1 MCGSDIFLAILA
13 IFFPPVSVWIKVGIC
28 TADSIINLALCCL
41 GYVPGLLHAWYIIL
55 KYPEQDPDDPY
66 YEPIPGNAHRR
77 DVENGHVTYYYVS
90 HQQIQHPSQRGYG
103 TVAPTT
109 ATPPP
114 QQQSQSSPKP
124 QNEPAAGSSGDQTQ
138 GDSRPPPTYA
148 EAVKGD
154 HKFALYSSNETEKLK
169 DGKTAEQPADKD
181 QPATGSSEGS
191 STIYLGAGSLEP
203 PPSAKEGNVTE
214 KVQQQEAKDG
224 VESQGTESKGL
235 PSYLE
240 NRRSQV
246 SKQFTTMM
254 DNLQSNIFVAG
265 QRLND
270 LTGYSSI
277 EALKKDIHTQEE
289 RLRAARLR
297 VREAKDAYAAA
308 INNRSTSQREVN
320 ELLQRKHA
328 WSASDLERFTH
339 LYRNDHTNEVAENEA
354 QEALSAA
361 ERESEETAAQLNKSI
376 LSRYHEE
383 QVWSDKIRRM
393 STWGTWGL
401 MGVNVLLFLI
411 FQIAVEPWRRKRLV
425 KGFEEKVIE
434 AIEKEKVMHH
444 VEVLAPVNAAQETPA
459 APSIDSSAPVV
470 ATAPSLAAEET
481 ASSAPEL
488 SERPPRIR
496 QISTLAHPPPTSVES
511 WRQYISDLFSDRN
524 LVITQRD
531 LSSLALQSAAA
542 GAAIMGLVIALI
554 RPR

>member
-1 MCGSDIFLAILA
+1 MQSMPLLLRQSLRSTATFTRTSRPLRSPLLSAVGPKPLPAGSDPRRQF
-13 IFFPPVSVWIKVGIC
+13 SVCVQC
-28 TADSIINLALCCL
+28 
-41 GYVPGLLHAWYIIL
+41 
-55 KYPEQDPDDPY
+55 QF
-66 YEPIPGNAHRR
+66 R
-77 DVENGHVTYYYVS
+77 
-90 HQQIQHPSQRGYG
+90 SQ
-103 TVAPTT
+103 
-109 ATPPP
+109 
-114 QQQSQSSPKP
+114 
-124 QNEPAAGSSGDQTQ
+124 
-138 GDSRPPPTYA
+138 
-148 EAVKGD
+148 
-154 HKFALYSSNETEKLK
+154 FALYSSNETEKLK
-169 DGKTAEQPADKD
+169 DGKTAEKPADKD

-203 PPSAKEGNVTE
+203 PPSAKEGNVAE
-214 KVQQQEAKDG
+214 QVQQQEAKDD
-224 VESQGTESKGL
+224 VKTQETESKGL

-361 ERESEETAAQLNKSI
+361 ERESEEAAAQLNKSI

-434 AIEKEKVMHH
+434 AIEKEKAMHH
-444 VEVLAPVNAAQETPA
+444 VEILAPVNAAQEIPA
-459 APSIDSSAPVV
+459 APSADSSAPVV
-470 ATAPSLAAEET
+470 AAAPSPAAEET
-481 ASSAPEL
+481 ASNA
-488 SERPPRIR
+488 
-496 QISTLAHPPPTSVES
+496 ISTEVLDVPDSATPAPDTTTTPNSQNSLNDLLESAKLQLSRFPPPTSVES

>member
-1 MCGSDIFLAILA
+1 MQSMPLLLRQSLRSTATFTRTSRPVRSPLLSAVGPKPLPAGSDPRRQF
-13 IFFPPVSVWIKVGIC
+13 SVCVQCKF
-28 TADSIINLALCCL
+28 
-41 GYVPGLLHAWYIIL
+41 
-55 KYPEQDPDDPY
+55 
-66 YEPIPGNAHRR
+66 R
-77 DVENGHVTYYYVS
+77 
-90 HQQIQHPSQRGYG
+90 SQ
-103 TVAPTT
+103 
-109 ATPPP
+109 
-114 QQQSQSSPKP
+114 
-124 QNEPAAGSSGDQTQ
+124 
-138 GDSRPPPTYA
+138 
-148 EAVKGD
+148 
-154 HKFALYSSNETEKLK
+154 FALYSSNETEKLK
-169 DGKTAEQPADKD
+169 DGKTVEQPADKD

-203 PPSAKEGNVTE
+203 PPSAKEGNVAE
-214 KVQQQEAKDG
+214 QVQQQEAKDD
-224 VESQGTESKGL
+224 VKSQETESKGL

-361 ERESEETAAQLNKSI
+361 ERESEEAAAQLNKSI

-444 VEVLAPVNAAQETPA
+444 VEILAPVNAAQEIPA
-459 APSIDSSAPVV
+459 APSADSSSPVV
-470 ATAPSLAAEET
+470 AAAPSPAAEET
-481 ASSAPEL
+481 ASNA
-488 SERPPRIR
+488 
-496 QISTLAHPPPTSVES
+496 ISTEVLDVPDSATPAPDTTTTPNSQNSLNDLLESAKSQLSRFPPPTSVES